1 LDESSEGKIAFVA
14 DGVVP
19 IIATTQGIIPGSP
32 NMDVGSSGKRY
43 STMYANVFDGVA
55 TSAQYADLAENYL
68 ADDTYEVGTV
78 LIFGGEAE
86 LTTTTMKDDTRVAG
100 VVSENPAYLM
110 NNSLEGDNVTAL
122 ALTGRTKIKV
132 IGIIQKG
139 DLLVSSTTPGYAIR
153 NNDAKAGTI
162 IGKALQNKD
171 DAGEGVIEA
180 VIGRV

>member
-1 LDESSEGKIAFVA
+1 
-14 DGVVP
+14 
-19 IIATTQGIIPGSP
+19 
-32 NMDVGSSGKRY
+32 M
-43 STMYANVFDGVA
+43 
-55 TSAQYADLAENYL
+55 AENYL

-86 LTTTTMKDDTRVAG
+86 LTTTGMKDDTRVAG

-132 IGIIQKG
+132 VGIIQKG

-162 IGKALQNKD
+162 IGKALQNKND
-171 DAGEGVIEA
+171 TGEGVIEA